1 MSDPGAVLLV
11 FAVVQGAFIAADAL
25 TLSREA
31 RAGAQPAL
39 RGLGVVALGFLAGV
53 WVVYFV
59 IQTTLAAL
67 TPSVEATVAA
77 LATAFGVVAGPAG
90 AGPPALALLLA
101 VTFLAVGFWDYLL
114 HRFLLHGRGGWFW
127 FLHENHHLPTVVA
140 NGIPGISVRPFVAVT
155 TFLTSVG
162 TAATMLAVM
171 LATGTTGVLAE
182 YLRWL
187 PALVVVLTCV
197 GSASHSAFLR
207 TQPWVHRL
215 LRPLFV
221 TTPQEHVLHHATGLR
236 GNYGNFTS
244 FWDRVFG
251 TYLRPAESGA
261 PVPRLG
267 LPYDQDFL
275 GTLTAGRW
283 KLPSSV
289 RERCRLDAFCHLNP
303 RLDGASEEPER

>member
-25 TLSREA
+25 TLSRET
-31 RAGAQPAL
+31 RAGARPEL

-53 WVVYFV
+53 WLVYFV
-59 IQTTLAAL
+59 IQTALVAL

-77 LATAFGVVAGPAG
+77 LAAAFGVTAAPAG
-90 AGPPALALLLA
+90 AGPAALALLLA

-114 HRFLLHGRGGWFW
+114 HRFLLHGRGGWL
-127 FLHENHHLPTVVA
+127 LHENHHLPTVVA

-155 TFLTSVG
+155 TFLTSLG
-162 TAATMLAVM
+162 TAATMLGVM
-171 LATGTTGVLAE
+171 IATGTTGVLAD
-182 YLRWL
+182 YFRSL

-215 LRPLFV
+215 LGPLFV

-251 TYLRPAESGA
+251 TYLRPAEGGA

-283 KLPSSV
+283 KLPPSV

-303 RLDGASEEPER
+303 RFDGASEEPER